1 MKSETPVLKV
11 DFRERSGSR
20 YAARDRAAGK
30 IPGII
35 YGHKI
40 APVNVSFDRKE
51 LLTQINNGEK
61 VYKLDFPGNKAT
73 DEGQMVLLRDVQF
86 DYLGTN
92 LIHVDFARVDENER
106 VHTKVHIQLKGE
118 AIGMKVAGAILT
130 HPTSEIEIECKVIDL
145 PDTIEIDISGLGMD
159 EMITA
164 GQVKLPKADMKLLT
178 DSHAVVAQ
186 ITEAKAEVAAEAST
200 VAAGAAAPE
209 VAGDKD
215 KAAKAAAAAPAAGA
229 KAGAA
234 AAKPAAGAKK

>member
-1 MKSETPVLKV
+1 MKSEMPVLKV
-11 DFRERSGSR
+11 DFRTRSGSR

-30 IPGII
+30 LPGVI

-40 APVNVSFDRKE
+40 APVNVIFDRKE
-51 LLTQINNGEK
+51 ILSHIDAGEK
-61 VYKLDFPGNKAT
+61 VYKLDFPGTKAT

-145 PDTIEIDISGLGMD
+145 PDTIEVDITGLGMD

-164 GQVKLPKADMKLLT
+164 DQVKLPKADMKLLT
-178 DSHAVVAQ
+178 DAHAVVAQ
-186 ITEAKAEVAAEAST
+186 ITEAKAEVAAEAT
-200 VAAGAAAPE
+200 AVAAGAAAPE
-209 VAGDKD
+209 VLGEKE
-215 KAAKAAAAAPAAGA
+215 KAAKAAAGGAAAGKAAPAA
-229 KAGAA
+229 KGAA
-234 AAKPAAGAKK
+234 PAAKK